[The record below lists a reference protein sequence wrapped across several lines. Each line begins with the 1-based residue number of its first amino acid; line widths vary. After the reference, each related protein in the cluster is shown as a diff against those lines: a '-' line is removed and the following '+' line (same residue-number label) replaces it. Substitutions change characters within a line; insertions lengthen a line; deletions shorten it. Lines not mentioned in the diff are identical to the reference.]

1 MVVRGNNS
9 SNNLGKRS
17 FSTKATQLVPPQ
29 ASKVYKDA
37 DKDKLRIVS
46 ENKGKAGVYR

>member
-1 MVVRGNNS
+1 VRGTNS

-29 ASKVYKDA
+29 ASKVYSNA
-37 DKDKLRIVS
+37 DLQKLQIIS